1 VGRGCLTNR
10 DLAAGRRR
18 PAWPSQSVTPGL
30 TGGLPGVG
38 EGYPPGMSS
47 SKESGWPCSGPF
59 AIWRTIE
66 MISCTI
72 SPGAD
77 IKLNERVRLRRAFE
91 ILSLPQSRKIGCGPR
106 TSQPCDL
113 RD

>member
-1 VGRGCLTNR
+1 VLEQSFSRNGAFGLPSRL
-10 DLAAGRRR
+10 RR
-18 PAWPSQSVTPGL
+18 PR
-30 TGGLPGVG
+30 
-38 EGYPPGMSS
+38 
-47 SKESGWPCSGPF
+47 ESGPIEILSPQSPDSPAGFLESGR
-59 AIWRTIE
+59 AIRRAGHR
-66 MISCTI
+66 
-72 SPGAD
+72 PGDPAGQVVD

>member
-1 VGRGCLTNR
+1 MKNVCSVSYSAYRNERSPLQNVAYHPQRGP
-10 DLAAGRRR
+10 LA
-18 PAWPSQSVTPGL
+18 T
-30 TGGLPGVG
+30 
-38 EGYPPGMSS
+38 
-47 SKESGWPCSGPF
+47 
-59 AIWRTIE
+59 WRMIE

-106 TSQPCDL
+106 TSRPCDL